1 MRTESSYK
9 EVVGTQDPSACVRVW
24 GILCTEVSLEC
35 NYWCQWKNATSD
47 NQCSKLHW
55 WQDVNRGGWK
65 LAISDTHR
73 IANCAS
79 DDVTIW
85 VAIEAD
91 NECLRNGTLARS
103 EWNSLNG
110 YYQESSRWPIMAFM
124 MGRVARGDFKGTA
137 QMFHLRTQ
145 WAI

>member
-1 MRTESSYK
+1 MK
-9 EVVGTQDPSACVRVW
+9 ERHIRQPVF
-24 GILCTEVSLEC
+24 E
-35 NYWCQWKNATSD
+35 
-47 NQCSKLHW
+47 LHW

-91 NECLRNGTLARS
+91 NECLRNGTLLVQNETRS
-103 EWNSLNG
+103 MDTTKWALDDPL
-110 YYQESSRWPIMAFM
+110 WHFM
-124 MGRVARGDFKGTA
+124 MRRVARGDFKGTA